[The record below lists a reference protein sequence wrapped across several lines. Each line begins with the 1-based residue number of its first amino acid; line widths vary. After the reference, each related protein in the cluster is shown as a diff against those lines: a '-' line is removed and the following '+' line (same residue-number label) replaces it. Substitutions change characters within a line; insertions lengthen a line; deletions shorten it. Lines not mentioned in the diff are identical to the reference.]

1 MLKALSHG
9 GAMRVLISAF
19 LAVLLA
25 TPASARLWKP
35 TPEQVTAD
43 YVTITHNKGTEG
55 RVILGW
61 MTSMIVPAVALK
73 QMLEKYVVISIMHT
87 RQTPGGP
94 VTWDEV
100 QGVQL
105 SDGEGQLLKQVQPD
119 AIPPMLV
126 GLMAASDASMR
137 QNSLGKGKVFW
148 SIWEAGSVS
157 ACQKGKLVVNY
168 DGEAYSFDTP
178 LPGCPKS

>member
-1 MLKALSHG
+1 
-9 GAMRVLISAF
+9 MRVLISAF

>member
-1 MLKALSHG
+1 MRALVS
-9 GAMRVLISAF
+9 VL

-25 TPASARLWKP
+25 TPAAARLWKP

-61 MTSMIVPAVALK
+61 MTAQMVPALALK
-73 QMLEKYVVISIMHT
+73 QILEKYVVISIMHT
-87 RQTPGGP
+87 RQAPGGP
-94 VTWDEV
+94 VTWDDIL
-100 QGVQL
+100 GVQL
-105 SDGEGQLLKQVQPD
+105 SDGNGQPLKEVQAD
-119 AIPPMLV
+119 AIPPPLV
-126 GLMAASDASMR
+126 GLIAASDATMR
-137 QNSLGKGKVFW
+137 QNSLGKGKVTW
-148 SIWEAGSVS
+148 SVWEAGSIA
-157 ACQKGKLVVNY
+157 ACQKGKLVVSY

>member
-1 MLKALSHG
+1 MRALVS
-9 GAMRVLISAF
+9 VL

-25 TPASARLWKP
+25 TPAAARLWKP

-61 MTSMIVPAVALK
+61 MTAQMVPALALK
-73 QMLEKYVVISIMHT
+73 QILEKYVVISIMHT
-87 RQTPGGP
+87 RQAPGGP
-94 VTWDEV
+94 VTWDDIL
-100 QGVQL
+100 GVQL
-105 SDGEGQLLKQVQPD
+105 SDGNGQPLKEVQTD
-119 AIPPMLV
+119 AMPPLLV
-126 GLMAASDASMR
+126 GLIAASDATMR
-137 QNSLGKGKVFW
+137 QNSLGKGKVTW
-148 SIWEAGSVS
+148 SVWEAGSIA

>member
-1 MLKALSHG
+1 
-9 GAMRVLISAF
+9 MRVLVSVL
-19 LAVLLA
+19 LATLLA
-25 TPASARLWKP
+25 TPATARLWKP

-61 MTSMIVPAVALK
+61 MTSLVVPSVALK
-73 QMLEKYVVISIMHT
+73 QILDKYVVVSIMHT
-87 RQTPGGP
+87 RQAPGGP
-94 VTWDEV
+94 VTWDDV

-105 SDGEGQLLKQVQPD
+105 SDGNGQPLKEVQTD
-119 AIPPMLV
+119 AVPPMLV
-126 GLMAASDASMR
+126 GLIAASDATMR
-137 QNSLGKGKVFW
+137 QNSLGKGKVSW
-148 SIWEAGSVS
+148 TVWEAGSV
-157 ACQKGKLVVNY
+157 AVCQKGRLVVNY

>member
-1 MLKALSHG
+1 MRALVS
-9 GAMRVLISAF
+9 VL

-25 TPASARLWKP
+25 TPAAARLWKP

-61 MTSMIVPAVALK
+61 MTAQMVPAPALK
-73 QMLEKYVVISIMHT
+73 QILDKFVVISIMHT
-87 RQTPGGP
+87 RQAPGGP
-94 VTWDEV
+94 VTWDDIL
-100 QGVQL
+100 GVQL
-105 SDGEGQLLKQVQPD
+105 SDGNGQPLKEVQTD
-119 AIPPMLV
+119 AMPPLLV
-126 GLMAASDASMR
+126 GLIAASDATMR
-137 QNSLGKGKVFW
+137 QNSLGKGKVTW
-148 SIWEAGSVS
+148 SVWEAGSIA

>member
-1 MLKALSHG
+1 
-9 GAMRVLISAF
+9 MRVLVSVL
-19 LAVLLA
+19 LATLLA
-25 TPASARLWKP
+25 TPATARLWKP

-61 MTSMIVPAVALK
+61 MTSLVVPSVALK
-73 QMLEKYVVISIMHT
+73 QILDKYVVVSVMHT
-87 RQTPGGP
+87 RQAPGGP
-94 VTWDEV
+94 VTWDDV

-105 SDGEGQLLKQVQPD
+105 SDGNGQPLKEVQTD
-119 AIPPMLV
+119 AVPPMLV
-126 GLMAASDASMR
+126 GLIAASDATMR
-137 QNSLGKGKVFW
+137 QNSLGKGKVSW
-148 SIWEAGSVS
+148 TVWEAGSV
-157 ACQKGKLVVNY
+157 AVCQKGRLVVNY

>member
-1 MLKALSHG
+1 
-9 GAMRVLISAF
+9 MRVLVSVL
-19 LAVLLA
+19 LAALLA
-25 TPASARLWKP
+25 TPATARLWKP

-61 MTSMIVPAVALK
+61 MTSLVVPSVALK
-73 QMLEKYVVISIMHT
+73 QILDTYVVVSIMHT
-87 RQTPGGP
+87 RQAPGGP
-94 VTWDEV
+94 VTWDDV

-105 SDGEGQLLKQVQPD
+105 SDGNGQPLKEVQTD
-119 AIPPMLV
+119 AVPPMLV
-126 GLMAASDASMR
+126 GLIAASDATMR
-137 QNSLGKGKVFW
+137 QNSLGKGKVSW
-148 SIWEAGSVS
+148 TVWEAGSV
-157 ACQKGKLVVNY
+157 AVCQKGRLVVNY